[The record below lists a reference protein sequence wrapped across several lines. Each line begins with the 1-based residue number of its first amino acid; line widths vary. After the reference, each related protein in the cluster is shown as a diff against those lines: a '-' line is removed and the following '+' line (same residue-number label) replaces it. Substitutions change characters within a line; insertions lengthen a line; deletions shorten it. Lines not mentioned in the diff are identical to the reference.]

1 MFRKELF
8 MYNDELKFEHDLV
21 EALKQNGWTD
31 GVLNHP
37 TEEDLLKNWAK
48 ILFENNRTQDRLSD
62 YPLTDTEMYQII
74 EKINELKTPLKLN
87 TYINGRT
94 ISIVR
99 DNPDDKA
106 HLGKE
111 ISLKVYDR
119 QEIAAGQSRYQ
130 IAEQPIFKSKSQ
142 ILNNRRGDIMLLING
157 MPLFHIELKKS
168 NIPVKQATNQIE
180 KYAHEGIYT
189 GIFQLVQIFVAMT
202 PEETVY
208 FANPGPE
215 GKFNPAFFFHWEDF
229 NNEILNNWKEIT
241 RTFLSIPM
249 AHQLIGFYTVADD
262 SDGILKVMRS
272 YQYYASNK
280 ISDIVSKTDW
290 SNPNTRGGYIWHT
303 TGSGKTMTSF
313 KSAQLIAN
321 SKDADKVIFLMDRIE
336 LGTQSLDEY
345 QGFAD
350 NKDDV
355 VGTEDTKDLIT
366 KLKDDKSILIV
377 TSIQKMSLIKDVV
390 GVYKH
395 DLASIN
401 RKRVVFIV
409 DECHRDTFGTM
420 MSSIKEMF
428 PNAVFFGFTGTPVF
442 DENKKKLSVTAD
454 VFGNELHRYVI
465 ADGIRDGNV
474 LGFDLYKV
482 PTFSDDDIRQAV
494 ALDKVKA
501 NTEME
506 AISDP
511 NKTAKYYKYMQEI
524 EMGPKE
530 DENGNYIPGIED
542 YIPSK
547 QYDSNVHREQVA
559 RNIIKKWN
567 LISKNNEF
575 SGILATSS
583 IPEAIEYYR
592 LFKRLE
598 AEKLFK
604 FTVLVD
610 PNIDNNDGA
619 IFKEDG
625 LVEIIED
632 YNNNYDQKFTIAT
645 AARFKKDVSNRLAH
659 KKPYNRIQEADKL
672 GLLIVVDQMLTGF
685 DSKWLNALY
694 LDKVLKY
701 ENIIQAFS
709 RTNRVL
715 NNQTKPF
722 GIIKYYRKPYTMEFN
737 IEKAIKLY
745 SGDKPFQ
752 LFVPKLDE
760 NIKKMNI
767 IFEDIE
773 NLFKSE
779 GIEDFSSLP
788 DNKDVKKKFVKLYN
802 EFSNYLNAARIQGY
816 VPKKN
821 ADDYY
826 DSISYEPLFVA
837 EETVEYGNKTEEH
850 NKIGQNNQVI
860 KESILESP
868 ITQEAI
874 EAIKARYIDIGKN
887 HTSNEDEI
895 PYDIEGSLIE
905 IDDGKIDYNYMNNR
919 FRKFLKVLNKEHYD
933 TIELQEALNNL
944 HKSFSSLSQDKQK
957 YANILIHDIES
968 GDLIVDENKSF
979 MDYITDYEEA
989 NENDQ
994 IKKISEAFGLDEEK
1008 LRKIMSSVVTEYNI
1022 NEYNR
1027 FEELLK
1033 TIDNDKSKETLE
1045 KLYKREL
1052 KRWEINIEVDKIL
1065 RKFIIQGDF
1074 DLDNLDI

>member
-1 MFRKELF
+1 

-142 ILNNRRGDIMLLING
+142 MLNNRRGDIMLLING

-494 ALDKVKA
+494 ALDKVKS

-598 AEKLFK
+598 TEKLFK

-632 YNNNYDQKFTIAT
+632 YNNNFDQKFTIAT

-659 KKPYNRIQEADKL
+659 KKPYNRIQEDDKL

-802 EFSNYLNAARIQGY
+802 EFNNYLNAARIQGY

-874 EAIKARYIDIGKN
+874 DAIKARYIDIGKN

>member
-1 MFRKELF
+1 

-142 ILNNRRGDIMLLING
+142 MLNNRRGDIMLLING

-168 NIPVKQATNQIE
+168 NIPIKQATNQIE

-494 ALDKVKA
+494 ALDKVKS

-511 NKTAKYYKYMQEI
+511 KKTAKYYKYMQEI

-632 YNNNYDQKFTIAT
+632 YNNNFDQKFTIAT

-874 EAIKARYIDIGKN
+874 DAIKARYIDIGKN

>member
-1 MFRKELF
+1 

-142 ILNNRRGDIMLLING
+142 MLNNRRGDIMLLING

-494 ALDKVKA
+494 ALDKVKS

-511 NKTAKYYKYMQEI
+511 KKTAKYYKYMQEI

-632 YNNNYDQKFTIAT
+632 YNNNFDQKFTIAT

-874 EAIKARYIDIGKN
+874 DAIKARYIDIGKN

>member
-1 MFRKELF
+1 

-142 ILNNRRGDIMLLING
+142 MLNNRRGDIMLLING

-494 ALDKVKA
+494 ALDKVKS

-632 YNNNYDQKFTIAT
+632 YNNNFDQKFTIAT

-874 EAIKARYIDIGKN
+874 DAIKARYIDIGKN